1 MNNRL
6 FDASFNRLNLH
17 ILESGLYCGDS
28 GWIHKDIVSP
38 FNRIYWMME
47 GQGVLEFGG
56 QSLSLLP
63 NHAYLIPTGL
73 TCSYRCPDR
82 LMKFYLH
89 ANVRLSGHEDLFSR
103 LSTCLE
109 LPWPVE
115 RMSEMARLA
124 ASTSLA
130 DTMLCK
136 SMILKTTAAFLF
148 LAGIHE
154 EENFQVQSRY
164 EGLFQLVA
172 VNPAQANPLLLAK
185 SLQCHPVQLQREF
198 RRDMG
203 MTLQQYIRASL
214 LESVKIR
221 LQTTGDPIR
230 VIASDFGFP
239 DEFYFSRLFRR
250 RVGVSPRAYRQN
262 NRMSF

>member
-1 MNNRL
+1 MINRL

-17 ILESGLYCGDS
+17 ILESGLYRGDR

-47 GQGVLEFGG
+47 GQGILEFGG
-56 QSLSLLP
+56 QSLTLLP
-63 NHAYLIPTGL
+63 NRAYLIPTGL
-73 TCSYRCPDR
+73 TCSYRCPDS
-82 LMKFYLH
+82 LTKFYLH

-103 LSTCLE
+103 LSACLE
-109 LPWPVE
+109 LPWPRE
-115 RMSEMARLA
+115 RIAEMARLA

-136 SMILKTTAAFLF
+136 SMILETTAAFLF

-172 VNPAQANPLLLAK
+172 VNPAQI
-185 SLQCHPVQLQREF
+185 
-198 RRDMG
+198 G
-203 MTLQQYIRASL
+203 RA
-214 LESVKIR
+214 
-221 LQTTGDPIR
+221 R
-230 VIASDFGFP
+230 V
-239 DEFYFSRLFRR
+239 
-250 RVGVSPRAYRQN
+250 
-262 NRMSF
+262 